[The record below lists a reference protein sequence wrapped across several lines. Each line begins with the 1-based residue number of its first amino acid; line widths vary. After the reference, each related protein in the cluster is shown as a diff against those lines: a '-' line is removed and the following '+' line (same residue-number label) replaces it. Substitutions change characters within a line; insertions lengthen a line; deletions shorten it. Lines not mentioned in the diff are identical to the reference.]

1 MGQYYKLVNLT
12 KKEIYDPNSI
22 NGIKDKLV
30 EMASDEKAMNS
41 LVVLLA
47 NGNGRGG
54 GDIYINTC
62 DGDLPKKAEK
72 FLPQEKESK
81 ANYKTRLDGLGLKID
96 SSFKTSD
103 KTCHLLIPKLSGT
116 WAGDRIVVAG
126 DYGDRGRFMPKRDL
140 NPLEKTKVQKHYSD
154 PDAYKTTKD
163 IELYVFAE
171 ANFKDI
177 TKDITK
183 QIDLVESTKYTI
195 MMK

>member
-62 DGDLPKKAEK
+62 DTFPKKVVTN
-72 FLPQEKESK
+72 FLQLENENNN
-81 ANYKTRLDGLGLKID
+81 AYKKRLDTLGLKID

-126 DYGDRGRFMPKRDL
+126 DYGDRGRYLPNLNL
-140 NPLEKTKVQKHYSD
+140 NPQEKVKVQKHYTD

-163 IELYVFAE
+163 IELYVFAD

-183 QIDLVESTKYTI
+183 QIDFIENTKFI
-195 MMK
+195 AK